1 MKSIF
6 QDGIYRTIYQSGTSV
21 NGSGKICKMGMGQM
35 RKILFMGSLT
45 AIRHNLAC
53 KKLFERLVEKGKP
66 KKVALVAVMNKLI
79 KQAFA
84 VGTKLENYSETKFN
98 MEIKLN

>member
-1 MKSIF
+1 
-6 QDGIYRTIYQSGTSV
+6 
-21 NGSGKICKMGMGQM
+21 
-35 RKILFMGSLT
+35 MGSLT

-53 KKLFERLVEKGKP
+53 KQMFDRLVEKGKP

-84 VGTKLENYSETKFN
+84 VATKLEDYVEPKLNL
-98 MEIKLN
+98 EIKLN